1 MTFLKM
7 VTRGMLS
14 SSRTAENVK
23 LAAILVLISLLGS
36 LLLAQHSLAL
46 GIEWVDPI

>member
-1 MTFLKM
+1 MTFLM
-7 VTRGMLS
+7 VVSRGIFS

-23 LAAILVLISLLGS
+23 LAAILVLISLVGS